1 MKMIKLLVLLD
12 GTMVKVSK
20 DMEVGTLMNTHKGVD
35 QICGAIYS
43 VSYDI
48 YKKRHNKVLK
58 KLFIDSIYN
67 PQIKF

>member
-20 DMEVGTLMNTHKGVD
+20 DMEVGTIMNTHKGVD
-35 QICGAIYS
+35 QICGAVYS

-58 KLFIDSIYN
+58 KLLIDSVYS

>member
-20 DMEVGTLMNTHKGVD
+20 DMEVGTIMNTHKGVD
-35 QICGAIYS
+35 QICGAVCS
-43 VSYDI
+43 VSKDI

-58 KLFIDSIYN
+58 ELLIDSIYS